1 MLLEKKNAI
10 IYGGGGSIGAAVA
23 AAYAAEGARVFLVGR
38 TRGTLDAAA
47 AAVRDAGGTADVA
60 VFDAT
65 DEKAV
70 DEHAAAVVAEAGGID
85 ISFNLITRGD
95 AQGTPLVEMTLADL
109 RRAVDVGL
117 TSTFLTARAAARQM
131 TAQGSG
137 VILSVTSGTA
147 KVAVPMMG
155 STGPADAAVESF
167 LRCLAAEVGPAGVR
181 VVGIHTAGVVETL
194 DVESIRAVNPN
205 VDAETVVAG
214 IAQMTML
221 KRAPRLAQLV
231 GTATF
236 LASDAAAGITGTIVN
251 TSCGLIPG

>member
-10 IYGGGGSIGAAVA
+10 IYGGGGSLGAAVA
-23 AAYAAEGARVFLVGR
+23 AAYAGEGARVFLAGR
-38 TRGTLDAAA
+38 TREPLDAAA
-47 AAVRDAGGTADVA
+47 AAVRDGGGAADVA
-60 VFDAT
+60 VLDAT
-65 DEKAV
+65 DERAV
-70 DEHAAAVVAEAGGID
+70 DAHAAAVVAEAGSID
-85 ISFNLITRGD
+85 ISFNLVTRGD

-117 TSTFLTARAAARQM
+117 TSTFLTARAAVRQM
-131 TAQGSG
+131 AAQGAG
-137 VILSVTSGTA
+137 VILSLTSGTA
-147 KVAVPMMG
+147 KVAAPMMG

-194 DVESIRAVNPN
+194 DVETMRAVNPGID
-205 VDAETVVAG
+205 VDGVVAG
-214 IAQMTML
+214 ISAMTML
-221 KRAPRLAQLV
+221 KRAPRLADVV

>member
-38 TRGTLDAAA
+38 TREPLDAAA

-70 DEHAAAVVAEAGGID
+70 DEHAAVVAGAGGID
-85 ISFNLITRGD
+85 ISFNLISRGD
-95 AQGTPLVEMTLADL
+95 AQGTPFVDMTLADL

-205 VDAETVVAG
+205 IDAETAVAG

-221 KRAPRLAQLV
+221 KRAPRLAQVV